1 MVLVDFEFDTEED
14 QAAFA
19 MPEFC
24 LADVTQEDFIAG
36 GILAGKKYQDLEE
49 DLKRFNYHKC

>member
-1 MVLVDFEFDTEED
+1 VLVDIEFDSPED
-14 QAAFA
+14 LHAST

-36 GILAGKKYQDLEE
+36 GRLCGKSYIDIESELT
-49 DLKRFNYHKC
+49 RFEYTKL